1 MDLMWLAWQEY
12 VPHISVLLGLLALYP
27 LSHLVRYWRMRRW
40 RMIAFFMFLMLLPV
54 YVEAIAAF
62 GTLFDF
68 PALVNLSFMHNDLA
82 RLLWVLIVSLGVI
95 FAVLGFT
102 DLDDHL
108 AHVTRQKEDLESAQA
123 EIRAFNETLQ
133 AEVDDKTA
141 ELREALEEL
150 KQLDRMKDEFI
161 AVTTH
166 ELKTPLATILG
177 LSSFMV
183 DQKGLSS
190 QQRENLAII
199 LHDARRLRSL
209 VGRILT
215 ASKLGSGELS
225 FSIEPVDLPALI
237 DDVLVTFKETSRERG
252 ITLDTDVEHGL
263 SPVAADADRLK
274 EVLENLLDNA
284 FKFTEEG
291 AVSVGARRE
300 NDHVHVWVA
309 DTGIGVDAA
318 QREKIF
324 GRFYQVD
331 ISETRAY
338 GGIGLGLNICRGIID
353 SMGGSIW
360 VESDGVGHGTTFHFT
375 LPLNQK
381 T

>member
-1 MDLMWLAWQEY
+1 MDSIWLSWQDY
-12 VPHISVLLGLLALYP
+12 VPHISLLLGLLALYP
-27 LSHLVRYWRMRRW
+27 LSYLARYWRMRRW

-54 YVEAIAAF
+54 YVEAIAAI
-62 GTLFDF
+62 GALFDV
-68 PALVNLSFMHNDLA
+68 PALVTLSFMHNDLA

-95 FAVLGFT
+95 FAVLGFA

-108 AHVTRQKEDLESAQA
+108 DQVIRQKENLESAEA

-141 ELREALEEL
+141 ELRDALEEL

-183 DQKGLSS
+183 EQKDLSDK
-190 QQRENLAII
+190 QRENLAII

-215 ASKLGSGELS
+215 ASKLGAGELS
-225 FSIEPVDLPALI
+225 FSIESVDLTALI
-237 DDVLVTFKETSRERG
+237 DDVLVTFKETSREKG
-252 ITLDTDVEHGL
+252 VPLKTDISL
-263 SPVAADADRLK
+263 QLPPVAADADRLK

-291 AVSVGARRE
+291 TVTVGARRE
-300 NDHVHVWVA
+300 DDHVHVWIA
-309 DTGIGVDAA
+309 DTGVGIAPA

-338 GGIGLGLNICRGIID
+338 SGVGLGLSICQGIIE
-353 SMGGSIW
+353 SMGGRIW
-360 VESDGVGHGTTFHFT
+360 VESEGVGYGTTFHFT
-375 LPLNQK
+375 LPVMQH